1 MQPGDSPRRSIYI
14 RVARNAIDPLLRAF
28 DFPEPASSVGCR
40 DVTNVPAQALYL
52 LNDKRITELARMWAA
67 KVLATDSLVTDEARL
82 QSMFVAAIGR
92 QASPEELSR
101 TLTLL
106 ASTQQETADSAARLA
121 AIHREEAALK
131 TTLSQLLDAAR
142 TRLTAAR
149 LAGAPRSDSPEKDAL
164 TEEQLLE
171 SLPAAER
178 QQVVEAQQQLQQQ
191 QALAAA
197 LVEQTGELALAD
209 PRLAGWTE
217 VGRAIVLL
225 KEFIYLR

>member
-1 MQPGDSPRRSIYI
+1 
-14 RVARNAIDPLLRAF
+14 
-28 DFPEPASSVGCR
+28 
-40 DVTNVPAQALYL
+40 
-52 LNDKRITELARMWAA
+52 
-67 KVLATDSLVTDEARL
+67 
-82 QSMFVAAIGR
+82 MFVAAIGR
-92 QASPEELSR
+92 PASPEELSR

-106 ASTQQETADSAARLA
+106 ANTQQETADSAARLA
-121 AIHREEAALK
+121 AIRSAEAALK

-149 LAGAPRSDSPEKDAL
+149 LAGAPLPESPEKVPD
-164 TEEQLLE
+164 TEEQFVE
-171 SLPAAER
+171 SLPAADR
-178 QQVVEAQQQLQQQ
+178 QQVVEARQKLQQQ

-197 LVEQTGELALAD
+197 LIEQTGEQALAD